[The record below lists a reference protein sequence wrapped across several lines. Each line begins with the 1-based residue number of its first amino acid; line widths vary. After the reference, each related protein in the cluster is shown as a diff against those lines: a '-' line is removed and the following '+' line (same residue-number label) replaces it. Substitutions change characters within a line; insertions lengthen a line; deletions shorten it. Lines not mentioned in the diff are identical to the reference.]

1 MTACATLLVGEISQG
16 IEVTCF
22 RCDGF
27 FNNHYCKFTAE
38 CISEEI
44 LKIIISKDTDRS
56 VCGCFLTY
64 IIYSKVLL

>member
-16 IEVTCF
+16 SEVTCF

-44 LKIIISKDTDRS
+44 L
-56 VCGCFLTY
+56 
-64 IIYSKVLL
+64 